1 MGWVSNGDDRRST
14 IEVLPEIAVAFES
27 LYQALWTQPHLPAET
42 LELCRLRLA
51 QLHQCAVDLQRQECA
66 IAPDKLQQLKN
77 WPTDSNFSDAERSC
91 LAFTEV
97 YAMDTQAITD
107 ELAEAV
113 KLHFG
118 DAGLVLLVEALGI
131 LDGMTRLSL
140 LWQLPSATGPRN
152 NDITGAGAGAGA

>member
-1 MGWVSNGDDRRST
+1 MVWVSSALDRAST
-14 IEVLPEIAVAFES
+14 IAVLPEIAGAFAE
-27 LYQALWTQPHLPAET
+27 LYRALWTQPHIPPET

-51 QLHQCAVDLQRQECA
+51 QLHRCDVELQRHECA
-66 IAPDKLQQLKN
+66 LTCDKREQLAN
-77 WPTDSNFSDAERSC
+77 WNTDSRFADAERAC

-118 DAGLVLLVEALGI
+118 DSGLVFLVEALGI

-140 LWQLPSATGPRN
+140 LWQLPALPGAQTGR
-152 NDITGAGAGAGA
+152 GQ

>member
-1 MGWVSNGDDRRST
+1 VNWLNSGTDHQST
-14 IEVLPEIAVAFES
+14 IAVLPDIAAAYDT
-27 LYQALWTQPHLPAET
+27 LYQSLWTQPHLPAQT

-51 QLHQCAVDLQRQECA
+51 QLHRSTVELQRQEY
-66 IAPDKLQQLKN
+66 PVQEGKREQLSN
-77 WPTDSNFSDAERSC
+77 WDTDSRYSALERAC

-113 KLHFG
+113 KLHVG

-131 LDGMTRLSL
+131 LDGRTRLSL
-140 LWQLPSATGPRN
+140 LWQLPASTNPPTA
-152 NDITGAGAGAGA
+152 AGE